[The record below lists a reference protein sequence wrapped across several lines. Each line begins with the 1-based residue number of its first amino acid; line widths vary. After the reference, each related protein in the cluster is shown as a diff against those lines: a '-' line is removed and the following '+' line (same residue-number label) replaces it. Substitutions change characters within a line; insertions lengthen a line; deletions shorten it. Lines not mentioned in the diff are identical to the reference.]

1 MIASL
6 LTDTDTGQ
14 YLLSIIENNQELWK
28 LTLLC
33 HLSPARA
40 NLLARVLI
48 SNATV
53 WRILLQIADYTEGEG
68 EGGGGAGLPCVSSKY
83 LQVPAE
89 NLAGWSGLGMSPLI
103 S

>member
-1 MIASL
+1 MCRQSV
-6 LTDTDTGQ
+6 
-14 YLLSIIENNQELWK
+14 
-28 LTLLC
+28 
-33 HLSPARA
+33 SPARA
-40 NLLARVLI
+40 NLLAEVLI

-68 EGGGGAGLPCVSSKY
+68 EGGGGAGLPCGSSKY

-103 S
+103 LQAAALISEFRTP